1 MASRAA
7 PPTLL
12 AIGVISAP
20 QFLERRLALRSSWML
35 SPNVGPSRV
44 VEVRFVV
51 RMEEAPAALA
61 EALRA
66 ENDTFSGDVL
76 GVSVAW
82 NASRVKGPLLSL
94 AAWLRFAARR
104 LRHIQ
109 FIAKADD
116 DLYIH
121 TRDLEH
127 LLRSLHA
134 AAPAPSRLY
143 LGSMSWFHWLPAIF
157 ERSGWGGTFFQ
168 SWTAGERCR
177 NRTAACLGPFPFAAG
192 FLIVLSRGLAGE
204 LASSETMADD
214 VRRLKAAR
222 GLQQNDGRRA
232 WKVLEDIWLG
242 SLLYRDPP
250 KGGPVRFVNM
260 PEGLVVDK
268 WGLRV
273 TPTAVLVHLKHRLL
287 ERFLAVHNYSH
298 GAEHCRARLH
308 LNCSTR
314 GCLGFL
320 YPWLQDGPSPL
331 RQTLQHSPPL
341 PFRRGEFPILDAA
354 FASPF
359 CAGGSQAGASF
370 CHLEASAPETC
381 PCVGVACHQEVD
393 IRERAEAPQLRRR
406 KERLLQRA
414 AAFGGGRA
422 IMQRL
427 LEGDAAQS
435 RSGGGEG

>member
-35 SPNVGPSRV
+35 SPNVGASRV

-104 LRHIQ
+104 LGHIQ

-168 SWTAGERCR
+168 SWAAGERCR

-222 GLQQNDGRRA
+222 GLQQSDGRRA

-287 ERFLAVHNYSH
+287 ERFLAVHDYTRTAPSTAARGSTSTAPP
-298 GAEHCRARLH
+298 GAASAS
-308 LNCSTR
+308 STR
-314 GCLGFL
+314 GSRTA
-320 YPWLQDGPSPL
+320 PAHSVRPSS
-331 RQTLQHSPPL
+331 TH
-341 PFRRGEFPILDAA
+341 RRCRSD
-354 FASPF
+354 
-359 CAGGSQAGASF
+359 GASSRSWT
-370 CHLEASAPETC
+370 LP
-381 PCVGVACHQEVD
+381 
-393 IRERAEAPQLRRR
+393 LRRR
-406 KERLLQRA
+406 SALEDRRPVPPSATSRRARARRAPVWGRLATR
-414 AAFGGGRA
+414 
-422 IMQRL
+422 RL
-427 LEGDAAQS
+427 T
-435 RSGGGEG
+435 SGSALKR